1 MLRAS
6 LKILLINQMKV
17 LKKLIRDL
25 LQISVDLFN
34 KNLKKVYLD
43 QEIDIQI
50 MKKSKTIK
58 KKMKKVIFV
67 LKLKKVINNLKNNQD
82 KMYLT

>member
-25 LQISVDLFN
+25 LQISVVLFN

-58 KKMKKVIFV
+58 KKMNKVIFV